1 MYCTVKKI
9 IREVLD
15 TDVPDSECVFAVV
28 LTRGDVRHIAQ
39 DWSLTDDELETVMQ
53 RLDDA
58 FEYGADV
65 SVVHG
70 VVRELMEEKRA
81 SRQVTVPAVML
92 EKVMAL
98 AGSEMKRLYAV
109 GSENGGDIRQG
120 GTRSNGRCVTGAG
133 RGDDV
138 MNISTETREILRNY
152 RAVINAR
159 RREMGQK
166 PLTTAQIVDEIC
178 DFVAN
183 QQAVF
188 LGGHYILQGSR
199 NR

>member
-1 MYCTVKKI
+1 MYCTVKEI
-9 IREVLD
+9 IRDVLD

-70 VVRELMEEKRA
+70 VVHGVVHELMEEKRA

-109 GSENGGDIRQG
+109 GSENGGD
-120 GTRSNGRCVTGAG
+120 
-133 RGDDV
+133 GDAFVREEREAMDV
-138 MNISTETREILRNY
+138 VL
-152 RAVINAR
+152 
-159 RREMGQK
+159 
-166 PLTTAQIVDEIC
+166 
-178 DFVAN
+178 
-183 QQAVF
+183 QA
-188 LGGHYILQGSR
+188 LDGEHMS
-199 NR
+199 

>member
-1 MYCTVKKI
+1 MYCTVKEI
-9 IREVLD
+9 IRDVLD

-39 DWSLTDDELETVMQ
+39 DWNLSDDELETVMQ

-70 VVRELMEEKRA
+70 VVHGVVHELMEEKRA

-109 GSENGGDIRQG
+109 GSENGGD
-120 GTRSNGRCVTGAG
+120 
-133 RGDDV
+133 GDAFVREEREAMDV
-138 MNISTETREILRNY
+138 VLQALDGET
-152 RAVINAR
+152 
-159 RREMGQK
+159 M
-166 PLTTAQIVDEIC
+166 
-178 DFVAN
+178 
-183 QQAVF
+183 
-188 LGGHYILQGSR
+188 S
-199 NR
+199 